1 MGNLCIL
8 KGAFKA
14 MCIVFAECAKCF
26 TDSVVESERPCGTPV
41 IPSVTTRGTAVLSL
55 ELWSWEDQLNKLQWS
70 PTRDQCMNSMKLVSP
85 LHSLYWSIHTKDE
98 SKIVKSIWSSLGLLF
113 LCQIKTIA
121 ISKFSVTIFKLLLSF
136 YGTQ

>member
-1 MGNLCIL
+1 MDGLSD
-8 KGAFKA
+8 
-14 MCIVFAECAKCF
+14 E
-26 TDSVVESERPCGTPV
+26 D
-41 IPSVTTRGTAVLSL
+41 VLSQQHATGSDGAEIL
-55 ELWSWEDQLNKLQWS
+55 LL
-70 PTRDQCMNSMKLVSP
+70 TNSMKLVSP